1 MVSIWF
7 RNGSRFDGLA
17 SGQVSRG
24 LAADIIVIDEC
35 ELLMDD
41 DLAAL
46 LPTKLATSAK
56 QIFLGTTWSVMI
68 APAMIFAFEA

>member
-1 MVSIWF
+1 
-7 RNGSRFDGLA
+7 
-17 SGQVSRG
+17 
-24 LAADIIVIDEC
+24 VIDEC